1 MKILSSPNTSTSS
14 SNSGIFTGTLTS
26 DPDYG
31 PLPRI
36 KFMVPSSNTTFNNLV
51 NVDITESNIKIWNTT
66 NSKWIYG
73 GDSIAT
79 INNITIDPKGGL
91 DTYGGTGASPGL
103 YMYEIFI
110 NPYGDDNRFE
120 DGSNIL
126 ITIEVP
132 NKVARY
138 GNAINPFK
146 QFGKYKWK
154 DAAVIYSVR
163 LVDITYKGPLIK
175 VRRSSDNATL
185 DIYPVIQLH
194 LQESVIDEAALLAF
208 VGAGSGFIDTWYD
221 QSGNGRNATQATT
234 ANQPR
239 IVNAG
244 VIDRINTRPTVVFD
258 GTSDS
263 LSISDTSIGQNV
275 GYLSTYQ
282 VVKWT
287 AVPTAARTSFALAT
301 GVIGN
306 PRFITQGTSSS
317 KLRLATRRL
326 DADAIVNLDTTANVT
341 TNPTLFYNR
350 AIYTVPS
357 VQTYTN
363 GSLSVSSTPAY
374 GAGSTSNVA
383 SAGIRIG
390 SAATGA
396 SQYFNGSMS
405 EFILYNT
412 VETTLLNVP
421 IKAFYGIA

>member
-1 MKILSSPNTSTSS
+1 MKILSSPDTSTSP
-14 SNSGIFTGTLTS
+14 SNSGIFTGTLAYDTEFS
-26 DPDYG
+26 PYARLKFSVPDG
-31 PLPRI
+31 NR
-36 KFMVPSSNTTFNNLV
+36 TFNNLV
-51 NVDITESNIKIWNTT
+51 NVDITPSNIKIWNTT
-66 NSKWIYG
+66 TSKWVYG

-79 INNITIDPKGGL
+79 INNITIDPKGGT
-91 DTYGGTGASPGL
+91 DSSYSNSSPGL
-103 YMYEIFI
+103 YIYEIFI
-110 NPYGDDNRFE
+110 NPTSDLDRFS
-120 DGSNIL
+120 DGSSVL

-146 QFGKYKWK
+146 QVGAYKWK
-154 DAAVIYSVR
+154 DAALIYSIR
-163 LVDITYKGPLIK
+163 LVNTSYTGPLIK

-185 DIYPVIQLH
+185 DIYPVIQVNK
-194 LQESVIDEAALLAF
+194 QDSVIDEAALLSF

-244 VIDRINTRPTVVFD
+244 VIDRINTRPAIFFD
-258 GTSDS
+258 GTSDN
-263 LSISDTSIGQNV
+263 LSIADASIGQNV

-282 VVKWT
+282 VVKWNI
-287 AVPTAARTSFALAT
+287 VPTTIRSLFALAT
-301 GVIGN
+301 AVIGN
-306 PRFITQGTSSS
+306 PRFITQGNNSS
-317 KLRLATRRL
+317 KFRLATRRL
-326 DADAIVNLDTTANVT
+326 DADAIVNLDTTANIT

-383 SAGIRIG
+383 SAGTRIG
-390 SAATGA
+390 SNSTGA
-396 SQYFNGSMS
+396 AQFFWGSMS

-412 VETTLLNVP
+412 AETTLLNEP

>member
-1 MKILSSPNTSTSS
+1 MKILSSSSESS
-14 SNSGIFTGTLTS
+14 SSSGIFTGQLAYDTENSPYAILRFSVPTS
-26 DPDYG
+26 N
-31 PLPRI
+31 R
-36 KFMVPSSNTTFNNLV
+36 KFNNLV
-51 NVDITESNIKIWNTT
+51 NVDITPSNIKIWNTST
-66 NSKWIYG
+66 SKWVYG

-79 INNITIDPKGGL
+79 INNIEIDPKGGV
-91 DTYGGTGASPGL
+91 DGSYSNASPGL
-103 YMYEIFI
+103 YIYTIYI
-110 NPYGDDNRFE
+110 NPTSDGDRFA
-120 DGSNIL
+120 DTSSVL
-126 ITIEVP
+126 MTIEVP

-138 GNAINPFK
+138 GNAMNPFK

-154 DAAVIYSVR
+154 NAAVIYSVR
-163 LVDITYKGPLIK
+163 LVDIAYKGPLIK
-175 VRRSSDNATL
+175 VRRSSDDATL
-185 DIYPVIQLH
+185 DIYPVIQLN

-244 VIDRINTRPTVVFD
+244 VIDRINTRPTIFFD

-263 LSISDTSIGQNV
+263 LSISDTSISQNV

-282 VVKWT
+282 VVKWNI
-287 AVPTAARTSFALAT
+287 VPTTARTSFALAT

-306 PRFITQGTSSS
+306 PRFITQGTTTS
-317 KLRLATRRL
+317 KLRFATRRL
-326 DADAIVNLDTTANVT
+326 DGDAIVNLDTTANIT
-341 TNPTLFYNR
+341 TNPTLFYNQ
-350 AIYTVPS
+350 AAYTVPS

-374 GAGSTSNVA
+374 GAGSTANVA
-383 SAGIRIG
+383 SAGTRIG
-390 SAATGA
+390 SNSTGA
-396 SQYFNGSMS
+396 AQFFWGSMS

-412 VETTLLNVP
+412 AETTLLNVP

>member
-1 MKILSSPNTSTSS
+1 MKILSSSSESS
-14 SNSGIFTGTLTS
+14 SSSGIFTGQLAYDTENSPYAILRFSVPTS
-26 DPDYG
+26 N
-31 PLPRI
+31 R
-36 KFMVPSSNTTFNNLV
+36 KFNNLV
-51 NVDITESNIKIWNTT
+51 NVDITPSNIKIWNTST
-66 NSKWIYG
+66 SKWVYG

-79 INNITIDPKGGL
+79 INNIEIDPKGGV
-91 DTYGGTGASPGL
+91 DGSYSNASPGL
-103 YMYEIFI
+103 YMYTIYI
-110 NPYGDDNRFE
+110 NPTSDGDRFS
-120 DGSNIL
+120 DTSSVL
-126 ITIEVP
+126 MTIEVP

-138 GNAINPFK
+138 GNAMNPFK

-154 DAAVIYSVR
+154 DAAIIYSIR
-163 LVDITYKGPLIK
+163 LVDVAYKGPLIK
-175 VRRSSDNATL
+175 VRRSSDDATL
-185 DIYPVIQLH
+185 DIYPVIQLN
-194 LQESVIDEAALLAF
+194 LQDSIIDEAALLAF

-244 VIDRINTRPTVVFD
+244 VIDRINTRPTIFFD

-263 LSISDTSIGQNV
+263 LSISDTSISQNV
-275 GYLSTYQ
+275 GYLSIYQ
-282 VVKWT
+282 VVKWNI
-287 AVPTAARTSFALAT
+287 VPTTARTSFSLAT

-306 PRFITQGTSSS
+306 PRFITQGTTAS
-317 KLRLATRRL
+317 KLRFATRRL
-326 DADAIVNLDTTANVT
+326 DADAIVNLDTTANIT

-363 GSLSVSSTPAY
+363 GTLSVSSTPAY

-383 SAGIRIG
+383 SAGTRIG
-390 SAATGA
+390 SNSAGAA
-396 SQYFNGSMS
+396 QFFWGSMS

-412 VETTLLNVP
+412 AETTLLNVP

>member
-1 MKILSSPNTSTSS
+1 MKILSSSSESS
-14 SNSGIFTGTLTS
+14 SSSGIFTGTLAYDTEASPYARLKFSVPTS
-26 DPDYG
+26 N
-31 PLPRI
+31 R
-36 KFMVPSSNTTFNNLV
+36 TFNNLV
-51 NVDITESNIKIWNTT
+51 NVDITPSNIKIWNTT
-66 NSKWIYG
+66 TSKWVYG

-79 INNITIDPKGGL
+79 INNITIDPKGGT
-91 DTYGGTGASPGL
+91 DSAYSNSSPGL
-103 YMYEIFI
+103 YIYEIFI
-110 NPYGDDNRFE
+110 NPTSDIDRFS
-120 DGSNIL
+120 DGSSVL
-126 ITIEVP
+126 ITIEAP

-154 DAAVIYSVR
+154 DAAIIYSTR

-175 VRRSSDNATL
+175 VRRSSDDATL
-185 DIYPVIQLH
+185 DIYPIIQLN
-194 LQESVIDEAALLAF
+194 LQDSVIDEAALLAF

-306 PRFITQGTSSS
+306 PRFITQGTSTS
-317 KLRLATRRL
+317 KFRFATRRL
-326 DADAIVNLDTTANVT
+326 DADAIVNLDTTANIT
-341 TNPTLFYNR
+341 TNPTLFFSQ

-357 VQTYTN
+357 VNIYTN
-363 GSLSVSSTPAY
+363 GNLSVSTTPAY
-374 GAGSTSNVA
+374 GAGSTSSVA

-390 SAATGA
+390 SSASGA

-412 VETTLLNVP
+412 AETTLLNAP
-421 IKAFYGIA
+421 IQQFYGIA

>member
-1 MKILSSPNTSTSS
+1 MKILSSPDTSTSS
-14 SNSGIFTGTLTS
+14 SNSGIFTGTLFYDTEVSPYVILQFSVPTS
-26 DPDYG
+26 N
-31 PLPRI
+31 R
-36 KFMVPSSNTTFNNLV
+36 TFNNLV
-51 NVDITESNIKIWNTT
+51 NVDITPSNIKIWNTT
-66 NSKWIYG
+66 TSKWVYG

-79 INNITIDPKGGL
+79 INNITIDPKGGV
-91 DTYGGTGASPGL
+91 DGSYSNASPGL
-103 YMYEIFI
+103 YMYTIYI
-110 NPYGDDNRFE
+110 NPTSDGERFQ
-120 DGSNIL
+120 DASSVL

-146 QFGKYKWK
+146 QVGAYKWK
-154 DAAVIYSVR
+154 DAALIYSIR
-163 LVDITYKGPLIK
+163 LVNTSYTGPLIK
-175 VRRSSDNATL
+175 VRRSSDDATL

-194 LQESVIDEAALLAF
+194 KQDSVIDEAALLSF

-221 QSGNGRNATQATT
+221 QSGFGRNANQATT
-234 ANQPR
+234 TNQPR

-258 GTSDS
+258 GVSDN
-263 LSISDTSIGQNV
+263 LSISATSIGQNV

-287 AVPTAARTSFALAT
+287 AAPTAVRSSFALAT

-317 KLRLATRRL
+317 KFRLATRRL
-326 DADAIVNLDTTANVT
+326 DADAIVNLDTTANIT
-341 TNPTLFYNR
+341 TNPTLFFSQ

-357 VQTYTN
+357 VNIYTN
-363 GSLSVSSTPAY
+363 GNLSVSATPAY
-374 GAGSTSNVA
+374 GAGSTANVA

-390 SAATGA
+390 SAATGV
-396 SQYFNGSMS
+396 SQFFNGSMS

-412 VETTLLNVP
+412 AETTLLNVP